1 MKNIMVLEGFSHV
14 LLEVAI
20 SLLPLII
27 IFLLFQFLF
36 LKLPLEEIKRLAI
49 GICLSFVGLSLFLQ
63 GVQIGFLPAGTL
75 LGEQLGKLDYNW
87 VVIPI
92 GLLLGLVTVIAEP
105 LVRVLNYEV
114 EKVSA
119 GHISQRL
126 MMYTLSAGV
135 SIAVA
140 LAMARIVYG
149 IPLLYI
155 LAPGYLLA
163 LILIRYTSPTFVS
176 VAFDSGTVATGPM
189 TATFILAL
197 AVGVASGT
205 TGRDPLMDGFGL
217 VAIVA
222 LSPVLSVLLLLTR
235 FWFDLDESGLKLYPF
250 LVLLEFPAVFSARV
264 YRRRVRAEWCP
275 LLLRLLLPH

>member
-222 LSPVLSVLLLLTR
+222 LSPVLSVLLLGLIYGGR
-235 FWFDLDESGLKLYPF
+235 GVEDED
-250 LVLLEFPAVFSARV
+250 R
-264 YRRRVRAEWCP
+264 
-275 LLLRLLLPH
+275 